1 VRFVLN
7 WLINA
12 AALWV
17 AVELL
22 SGLAVSSTE
31 TLFLA
36 ALVIGLINA
45 VVKPV
50 LLVLTIPIT
59 VLTLGIFYLVLNGLL
74 LYLAAA
80 LTPGFTIAN
89 FGSAFLGALIVSA
102 VSTMLHLLI
111 KAERKGK
118 S

>member
-1 VRFVLN
+1 MRFILN
-7 WLINA
+7 WLVNA

-36 ALVIGLINA
+36 ALVIGLINSI
-45 VVKPV
+45 VKPV
-50 LLVLTIPIT
+50 LLILTIPIT
-59 VLTLGIFYLVLNGLL
+59 VLTLGVFYLVLNGLL

-80 LTPGFTIAN
+80 VTPGFTIAN
-89 FGSAFLGALIVSA
+89 FGSAFLGALIISI

-111 KAERKGK
+111 KNEGK
-118 S
+118 RQG

>member
-45 VVKPV
+45 VVKPI